1 MGGRLRL
8 VARLAGRDVHR
19 RWSEA
24 LLLVLAIAA
33 GSATLTLGMLLHNV
47 TTQSSGQS
55 YSQTQ
60 AATRGPDLVA
70 QSATLDNGTTSPAD
84 LAALVALSHAKGVV
98 ASSGP
103 YPMATADLRTPT
115 VTGGATVEGRS
126 ESPAAVDQPLVT
138 AGTWVRP
145 GGVVVERAFAQ
156 AAGVEVGQVIRL
168 NGRAFTVDGIAVTA
182 AFSPYPQIGCF
193 AGCFGPQS
201 FANDAVGLLWTT
213 EAGARSLATASAP
226 LTYFSNLKLADP
238 TQATAVA
245 NAQDN
250 NNYTKNPGSPNGP
263 YLLSAQ
269 QIAHEDNNLIVNEQ
283 IVVLVGSTLLTIL
296 SIASVAVLVGG
307 RMADQM
313 RRVGL
318 LKAIGG
324 TPGLVASVL
333 MAEYLFLALVG
344 AAVGLLGGWLFAPLL
359 SSPGSGLL
367 GSAPRPPLTVSS
379 VLIVAGVALGVALVA
394 ALVPAL
400 RAAQTSTVRALA
412 DSARPPHRSA
422 LLVRLSAR
430 LPVPLLIGLRVM
442 ARRLR
447 RTTLSVLSI
456 FVTVSGV
463 VAVLIVHGR
472 LNSAEFN
479 GVSGLVNPRTTRAN
493 EVLLAV
499 TVGLVVLAAV
509 NAVFITR
516 AIAQDARHA
525 SAVTRALGATPQQVT
540 AGLSLAQ
547 MLPALIGSLLGIP
560 GGFLLYNAAKHG
572 GQSETMP
579 PVPELLAVIVG
590 AVLLVAVLTAIP
602 ARWGA
607 RRPVASI
614 LQAELA

>member
-8 VARLAGRDVHR
+8 VSRMAGRDVRR
-19 RWSEA
+19 RWSES

-47 TTQSSGQS
+47 STQS

-70 QSATLDNGTTSPAD
+70 QSSSLDNGTTSPAD
-84 LAALVALSHAKGVV
+84 LAALVALSHAKGVA

-103 YPMATADLRTPT
+103 YPMTTADLRTPA
-115 VTGGATVEGRS
+115 VTGYANVEGRS

-145 GGVVVERAFAQ
+145 GGVVVERAFAE
-156 AAGVEVGQVIRL
+156 AAGLQVGQAIAL
-168 NGRAFTVDGIAVTA
+168 NGRRFIVSGIAVTA
-182 AFSPYPQIGCF
+182 AFSPYPNVGCLS
-193 AGCFGPQS
+193 GCGGKFGFDS
-201 FANDAVGLLWTT
+201 ADVGLVWAT
-213 EAGARSLATASAP
+213 EATARALATANSP
-226 LTYFSNLKLADP
+226 LTYFSDLKLADP
-238 TQATAVA
+238 ARASALA

-250 NNYTKNPGSPNGP
+250 SYPSNGP
-263 YLLSAQ
+263 LPTTPSLLSAQ
-269 QIAHEDNNLIVNEQ
+269 SIAYEDNNLIRDEQ

-333 MAEYLFLALVG
+333 LAEYLFLALVG
-344 AAVGLLGGWLFAPLL
+344 AAVGLLSSWLFAPLL
-359 SSPGSGLL
+359 TSPGSGLL
-367 GSAPRPPLTVSS
+367 GSASRPPFTAPD
-379 VLIVAGVALGVALVA
+379 VLVVAGVALGVALVA

-400 RAAQTSTVRALA
+400 RAARTSTVRALA

-422 LLVRLSAR
+422 PLVKLSGL

-447 RTTLSVLSI
+447 RTMLSVLSI
-456 FVTVSGV
+456 FVTLSGI
-463 VAVLIVHGR
+463 VAVLVARGH
-472 LNSAEFN
+472 LNSSFDSTN
-479 GVSGLVNPRTTRAN
+479 GLINPKTARD
-493 EVLLAV
+493 EVLLVV
-499 TVGLVVLAAV
+499 TIGLVVLAAV

-516 AIAQDARHA
+516 AIAEDARHA
-525 SAVTRALGATPQQVT
+525 SAVTRALGATPRQVT

-547 MLPALIGSLLGIP
+547 MLPALLGALLGLP
-560 GGFLLYNAAKHG
+560 GGVALYDVAKHG
-572 GQSETMP
+572 GQAATMP
-579 PVPELLAVIVG
+579 PLPDVLAVVVG

-602 ARWGA
+602 ARLAA

>member
-1 MGGRLRL
+1 M
-8 VARLAGRDVHR
+8 AGRDVRR
-19 RWSEA
+19 RWSES

-47 TTQSSGQS
+47 STQS

-70 QSATLDNGTTSPAD
+70 QSASLQDNTTSPAD
-84 LAALVALSHAKGVV
+84 LAALVALSHMKGVV

-103 YPMATADLRTPT
+103 YPLTTAVLQTRT
-115 VTGGATVEGRS
+115 VTGAANVEGRS
-126 ESPAAVDQPLVT
+126 QSPAAVDQPLVT

-145 GGVVVERAFAQ
+145 GGVVVERAFAE
-156 AAGVEVGQVIRL
+156 AAGLRVGQAITL
-168 NGRAFTVDGIAVTA
+168 NGQRFPVIGIAVTT
-182 AFSPYPQIGCF
+182 AFSPYPNIGCLS
-193 AGCFGPQS
+193 GCGGKGGFDS
-201 FANDAVGLLWTT
+201 ADVGLVWAT
-213 EAGARSLATASAP
+213 EATTRALATTNSP
-226 LTYFSNLKLADP
+226 LTYFSFLNIADP
-238 TQATAVA
+238 AQARALA

-250 NNYTKNPGSPNGP
+250 LSSLPGNGP
-263 YLLSAQ
+263 LPTTPSLLSWQ
-269 QIAHEDNNLIVNEQ
+269 SIAFEDNNLIRGEQ
-283 IVVLVGSTLLTIL
+283 VVVLVGSTLLTIL

-333 MAEYLFLALVG
+333 LAEYLFLALVG
-344 AAVGLLGGWLFAPLL
+344 AAVGLLSGWLLAPLL
-359 SSPGSGLL
+359 TSTGSGLL
-367 GSAPRPPLTVSS
+367 GSASRPPFTASDFLV
-379 VLIVAGVALGVALVA
+379 VAGVALGVALVA

-400 RAAQTSTVRALA
+400 RAARTSTVRALA

-422 LLVRLSAR
+422 PLVKLSGR

-472 LNSAEFN
+472 LNPSFDSVN
-479 GVSGLVNPRTTRAN
+479 GLINPKTARAD
-493 EVLLAV
+493 EVLLVV
-499 TVGLVVLAAV
+499 TIGLVVLAGV

-540 AGLSLAQ
+540 VGLSLAQ
-547 MLPALIGSLLGIP
+547 MLPALVGAFLGIP
-560 GGFLLYNAAKHG
+560 GGYLLYDLARHGSNAV
-572 GQSETMP
+572 TMP
-579 PVPELLAVIVG
+579 STGDLLAVIVG

-602 ARWGA
+602 ARWAA